1 MSTNLK
7 EGTAKTNCTLRR
19 RSAEWDLCWMQPII
33 VLIKG
38 FSLKAAMSIV
48 DEKLSNDG
56 TSSRGKK
63 IC

>member
-1 MSTNLK
+1 
-7 EGTAKTNCTLRR
+7 
-19 RSAEWDLCWMQPII
+19 MQPII

-38 FSLKAAMSIV
+38 FNLKAAMSIV